1 MKAVT
6 LAPEIDLSPPA
17 AVAPLAPAVAPSLA
31 LRACEEA
38 PALALRACASRWGDY
53 LALTKPRV
61 AVLVL
66 FTVGAG
72 VLLASAP
79 ALPLALLFHA
89 VFGTALVA
97 AGASALNQYLE
108 RHSDARM
115 RRTQDRPLPAGRL
128 QPLEVLAFGVLLGC
142 GGVVYLLLALPAP
155 GAALAAAFTFVC
167 YVAVYTPLKGRT
179 TLNTLVGAVPGAM
192 PPVIGW
198 CAVTGEVTTGAL
210 TLFVILFL
218 WQVPH
223 FLAIAWMYRDEYA
236 RAGLC
241 MLPVIDPDGRLTGR
255 QMVLYCL
262 ALIPVSL
269 GPVLLDSAGVLYTG
283 GALLLGLY
291 FLRHALRFQAGRST
305 AQARRVLRVSLVY
318 LPGLL
323 ALLLLDR
330 SVTAL
335 LSPR

>member
-1 MKAVT
+1 MKAAA
-6 LAPEIDLSPPA
+6 LAPEPVAIGSPE
-17 AVAPLAPAVAPSLA
+17 VPLA
-31 LRACEEA
+31 
-38 PALALRACASRWGDY
+38 SRRWADY

-79 ALPLALLFHA
+79 TFPVTILFHA

-97 AGASALNQYLE
+97 SGASALNQWIE
-108 RHSDARM
+108 RHADARM

-128 QPLEVLAFGVLLGC
+128 QPLEVLAFGALLGV
-142 GGVVYLLLALPAP
+142 GGTVYLLLTLPSP
-155 GAALAAAFTFVC
+155 CAAAAAAFTFVC
-167 YVAVYTPLKGRT
+167 YVGLYTPLKTRT

-198 CAVTGEVTTGAL
+198 CAYEGRVTAGAL
-210 TLFVILFL
+210 TLFAIVFL

-223 FLAIAWMYRDEYA
+223 FLAIAWMYRDQYA
-236 RAGLC
+236 RAGMR
-241 MLPVIDPDGRLTGR
+241 MLPVVDPEGRLTAR

-262 ALIPVSL
+262 ALIPASL
-269 GPVLLDSAGVLYTG
+269 TPVLLNSAGVVYAL
-283 GALLLGLY
+283 GAVLLGSY
-291 FLRHALRFQAGRST
+291 FLAHALRFGARRSVG
-305 AQARRVLRVSLVY
+305 QARQVMRVSLVY

-323 ALLLLDR
+323 LLLLLDR

-335 LSPR
+335 LLGR